1 MEKTG
6 KSEKK
11 WKKWKKMEKKKEK
24 SRKIEKNDHLRKN
37 QVSQQVQQKKNLNSP
52 HCTSYNSKKSQIPV
66 YFNYLDM
73 LRIKKGLLLAT
84 TNASSSFKRTT
95 PSSSSSF
102 FNQTSIKRFQASY
115 QILYAS
121 EDPRYAGSSAVE
133 VSVPLSSLEDQKQAD
148 FARSY
153 LHKFL
158 DSEGDSIITFSD
170 KSRYQV
176 ENTRLAV
183 ERARHLVDTIQKLA
197 TSTNSETVETDVAEA
212 TKEWWPFIDMTGLNS
227 KLKNNRTLLYGTD
240 RAKAQIT
247 ENGEALDAKASF
259 NNLTSDR
266 AAREYGTGVI
276 KPYEVYPGRGY
287 QKNFKALRNRS
298 FNDERTT
305 SEINKD
311 AIVLIKSR
319 EKSRFIRKPITEPI
333 IHAVEEVSEKMTV

>member
-1 MEKTG
+1 MIIWE
-6 KSEKK
+6 
-11 WKKWKKMEKKKEK
+11 
-24 SRKIEKNDHLRKN
+24 KN
-37 QVSQQVQQKKNLNSP
+37 QVSQQVQQKNFNSP

-95 PSSSSSF
+95 PSSF

-133 VSVPLSSLEDQKQAD
+133 VSVPLSSLEDQKQAE

-158 DSEGDSIITFSD
+158 DSEGNSIITFSD

-183 ERARHLVDTIQKLA
+183 ARARHLVDTEML
-197 TSTNSETVETDVAEA
+197 
-212 TKEWWPFIDMTGLNS
+212 G
-227 KLKNNRTLLYGTD
+227 
-240 RAKAQIT
+240 
-247 ENGEALDAKASF
+247 
-259 NNLTSDR
+259 
-266 AAREYGTGVI
+266 
-276 KPYEVYPGRGY
+276 
-287 QKNFKALRNRS
+287 
-298 FNDERTT
+298 
-305 SEINKD
+305 
-311 AIVLIKSR
+311 
-319 EKSRFIRKPITEPI
+319 
-333 IHAVEEVSEKMTV
+333 